1 MSIQNKLLV
10 VVGSVLMV
18 MLVVSVFLVSQQE
31 SQTLRNN
38 IESDVANT
46 EARLVDIFDVTDA
59 IMSARVRLYFGDMAQ
74 ANNFTLVDGLTDV
87 MEGTATLFSKS
98 NGEFVRVSTNVKKN
112 DKRATGTIL
121 SPTGKAIEKINNKQA
136 YYGTVDILG
145 SPYLTGYEPMF
156 DDSGNVVGIWYV
168 GYSFNL
174 QFLNEAIG
182 NSAILND
189 GFVALRDSKN
199 HIILQSSHVDAQ
211 SVEDIVTNN
220 NQDWDTRVIP
230 FESWGY
236 DLIIAVSN
244 KEVNNIIFSKVML
257 KQAYPISPLKHSLNK
272 PTRSLRKSMFYIQKR
287 L

>member
-59 IMSARVRLYFGDMAQ
+59 IMSARVR
-74 ANNFTLVDGLTDV
+74 NNFTLVDGLTDV

-220 NQDWDTRVIP
+220 NQDWDTRVIWVKP
-230 FESWGY
+230 
-236 DLIIAVSN
+236 
-244 KEVNNIIFSKVML
+244 
-257 KQAYPISPLKHSLNK
+257 QAYPISPLKHSLNK